1 MEHAYNIYL
10 SSYSMILPRMWKYD
24 NTFYNIAWLVW
35 RSIKCYVVRRC
46 AGLGG
51 NHMSRYHRPTYRQ
64 RRPTGVAQY
73 LNTKQ
78 RNQQSSELSR
88 IHLKNM
94 VIIMDTLQNLLI
106 NKKKVGL
113 IRLPL
118 KGILLKHC
126 CMYYFHVVHS
136 KFILVAQLVR
146 KKNIEGNLYQKYW
159 TPLWMK
165 VDIWCKYWYFNFKA
179 IG

>member
-1 MEHAYNIYL
+1 
-10 SSYSMILPRMWKYD
+10 MILPRMWKYD

-146 KKNIEGNLYQKYW
+146 KKILKEICIRNTGHHCEWKWTFDANIGILILKLSDNP
-159 TPLWMK
+159 T
-165 VDIWCKYWYFNFKA
+165 
-179 IG
+179 